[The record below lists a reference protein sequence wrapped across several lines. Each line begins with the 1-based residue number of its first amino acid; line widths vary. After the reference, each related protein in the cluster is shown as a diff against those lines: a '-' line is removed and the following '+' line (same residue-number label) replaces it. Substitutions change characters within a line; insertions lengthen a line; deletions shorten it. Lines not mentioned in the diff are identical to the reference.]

1 MSGFAL
7 LWRCGGLPYSDCY
20 RRSIACSRRG
30 SHGDAVLR
38 FFKIAINPRFGIK
51 KGTAFAVPF
60 LWWRC
65 GDLNPGS
72 SFYTRHLLHAYSV
85 IKFSYRRSP
94 TDGGFEEAENA
105 DLLTAVG
112 KSVAR
117 SV

>member
-1 MSGFAL
+1 MVEMRGFAL
-7 LWRCGGLPYSDCY
+7 QRLLPKVNRVQPKGFTLQSNGT
-20 RRSIACSRRG
+20 AF
-30 SHGDAVLR
+30 AVR
-38 FFKIAINPRFGIK
+38 NPRFGIK

-60 LWWRC
+60 FWWRC